1 MTSSEQPRAGAQT
14 IYDGAGDVMLLGQW
28 DPRCI
33 FDTISAPDATYWT
46 GKRVLDIGANTFGL
60 SIEIARAGAA
70 VVAIEPDPYNWYFR
84 LVETIVNEV
93 IARENLSLTI
103 SKAGLFDADRFGA
116 FDTVLLLGIIYH
128 FRDPQ
133 YLLDFLSTLDT
144 TDVIV
149 STQTAP
155 GDDLALH
162 NRRNPGT
169 LPDNFFS
176 DDVVLSGWHPTHA
189 LFRRMLE
196 WAGFHNITALTDPQ
210 FNFPKRPAPGLTNSA
225 YYRATKT
232 STTDPV
238 ESRRTYYPR

>member
-1 MTSSEQPRAGAQT
+1 M
-14 IYDGAGDVMLLGQW
+14 ILLGQW

-33 FDTISAPDATYWT
+33 FDTISAPDATYWA

-60 SIEIARAGAA
+60 SIEIARAGAT

-84 LVETIVNEV
+84 LVETIVKDV
-93 IARENLSLTI
+93 IAQENLPLTI
-103 SKAGLFDADRFGA
+103 SKAGLFEADVSAA

-155 GDDLALH
+155 GDDLTLH

-169 LPDNFFS
+169 LPDNFF
-176 DDVVLSGWHPTHA
+176 
-189 LFRRMLE
+189 
-196 WAGFHNITALTDPQ
+196 LT
-210 FNFPKRPAPGLTNSA
+210 T
-225 YYRATKT
+225 
-232 STTDPV
+232 
-238 ESRRTYYPR
+238 